1 MHPVRLT
8 CMSLILMTFIPYTLN
23 AQYGVQDEGQ
33 YTIVSAQYGTARHH
47 VDVTNRLKQLARQD
61 RTFQMGNQVFGVDPD
76 PGQIKTLRIYAT
88 DPNGRERMFEYREYS
103 TVDGAMFRGWN
114 TGQWGNG
121 RWSGR
126 WEGDRDQDD
135 YGARRNDNGYGN
147 PRGDAGQYVIE
158 KAEFGT
164 ARHHVDVTDRLKQ
177 LARQD
182 VSFRMDFRSLG
193 VDPDPGHP
201 KMLRIFARDQNG
213 RERTF
218 DYPEFSTIDGAM
230 FRSWQSGN
238 WGYDRR
244 ERQWEDR
251 R

>member
-1 MHPVRLT
+1 MHRVRLT
-8 CMSLILMTFIPYTLN
+8 CMSLILLTFIPYTLN
-23 AQYGVQDEGQ
+23 AQYGRQDDGQ
-33 YTIVSAQYGTARHH
+33 YTIVSAQYGTARRH

-61 RTFQMGNQVFGVDPD
+61 RTFKMGNQVFGVDPD

-103 TVDGAMFRGWN
+103 IVDGAMFRGWN

-126 WEGDRDQDD
+126 WEGDHDQDD

-147 PRGDAGQYVIE
+147 PRGDAGRYVIE

-193 VDPDPGHP
+193 VDPDPRRR